1 MLGKR
6 VNHYTTF
13 ISADLCLYFEPKHV
27 SSIAYNSVIWTSA
40 IKQVTIVSMV
50 TDDHVPVMVTLGHLC
65 MCAHR
70 RGTGSTSKS
79 MNPQI
84 FA

>member
-6 VNHYTTF
+6 VNHNNTF

-27 SSIAYNSVIWTSA
+27 SSMAYNSVIWTLSA

-50 TDDHVPVMVTLGHLC
+50 TDDHVPFMLTSGIYDTHIMWCVYV
-65 MCAHR
+65 CA
-70 RGTGSTSKS
+70 
-79 MNPQI
+79 
-84 FA
+84 